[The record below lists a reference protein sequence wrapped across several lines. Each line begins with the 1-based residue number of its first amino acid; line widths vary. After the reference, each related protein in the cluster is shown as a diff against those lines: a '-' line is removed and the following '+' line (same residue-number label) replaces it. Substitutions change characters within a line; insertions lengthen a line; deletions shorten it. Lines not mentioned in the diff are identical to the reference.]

1 MFSLIL
7 LCLWW
12 CIAAVATFIM
22 MLFTRATC
30 WLWAAITIKCKDFPW
45 YLAWLGQYDDN
56 LDGNR
61 DEGWRKPDKND
72 LLLPDTGWRKWWNR
86 TRWIW
91 KNPSQYFDYH
101 KAGQVLKPGWDENG
115 KHLPFILNVI
125 GDGAVNDC
133 PLHEGWFLKL
143 LATGDRYIP
152 FFRWV
157 WKWPFINR
165 CIDIKL
171 GWAVWKRED
180 IKANAR
186 AKLVFTIDPLSKTK

>member
-22 MLFTRATC
+22 MVFTRATC
-30 WLWAAITIKCKDFPW
+30 WLWAALTIKREDFPW

-61 DEGWRKPDKND
+61 DEGWRKEHI
-72 LLLPDTGWRKWWNR
+72 LTPDTGLRKWWNR
-86 TRWIW
+86 TRWIFR
-91 KNPSQYFDYH
+91 NPSQYFDYH
-101 KAGQVLKPGWDENG
+101 IAGQVIKPGWDDNAV
-115 KHLPFILNVI
+115 HIPFIHVK
-125 GDGAVNDC
+125 GDSAVSDC
-133 PLHEGWFLKL
+133 PLREGWFLKL
-143 LATGDRYIP
+143 LSTGDRYIP

-157 WKWPFINR
+157 WKWPSINR

-171 GWAVWKRED
+171 GWAVWTTGD
-180 IKANAR
+180 R
-186 AKLVFTIDPLSKTK
+186 AKLVFTIDPLSKTIKDGK